1 MEGDEDDRGCCC
13 CKPGHLPHLLSCNAA
28 FHLRWLTWEI
38 TRTQYI
44 LEGYSI
50 IDNNAATMLHVFDL
64 RRVLIRYYIKVRD
77 ALPRAVGGAWEA
89 GMRDLAPPKMAGRGF
104 SPACQERCSR
114 ARGPCLY

>member
-50 IDNNAATMLHVFDL
+50 IDNNAATMLQVFDL
-64 RRVLIRYYIKVRD
+64 RRVLIRYYVKVRC
-77 ALPRAVGGAWEA
+77 VSQSYGWSAWEER
-89 GMRDLAPPKMAGRGF
+89 MRDRTPEQPHTTNFIEK
-104 SPACQERCSR
+104 PSR
-114 ARGPCLY
+114 TLY

>member
-1 MEGDEDDRGCCC
+1 MEGDEEDRGCCC

-50 IDNNAATMLHVFDL
+50 IDNNAATMLQVFDL
-64 RRVLIRYYIKVRD
+64 RRVLIRYYVKVS
-77 ALPRAVGGAWEA
+77 LPR
-89 GMRDLAPPKMAGRGF
+89 
-104 SPACQERCSR
+104 
-114 ARGPCLY
+114 GPRHVSES